1 MSENKS
7 RDIFYGVVAI
17 ATLIVA
23 LIGATLAYFSI
34 TANSKEGA
42 VNAKAD
48 IVSISYDSKQQ
59 VTAQADELIPSS
71 FVVVQKAYA
80 KNKDSFGNE
89 GALEKNVCVDD
100 NDRQVCSIYR
110 FTVESDSD
118 RQMIATLNNELNT
131 FTTGLSY
138 AIYDVSGVY
147 TCNSSE
153 KEQYGTEEKCIESKR
168 WQILDDT
175 QSSKKLT
182 LTSCKNSDE
191 DKSNNCFTMNE
202 GKKEYNTAKNAS
214 NSIFGYT
221 TEGIKAK
228 AITAHVKQVYD
239 LVIFLNESGGDQNAD
254 QGAEYQGTIIVTI
267 VDSSVGNGKITGEIK
282 D

>member
-34 TANSKEGA
+34 TAKSNEGA

-48 IVSISYDSKQQ
+48 IVSISYNDSQQ

-71 FVVVQKAYA
+71 FDVVQKAYA
-80 KNKDSFGNE
+80 KNKDSFGGE
-89 GALEKNVCVDD
+89 GSLDKNVCVDD
-100 NDRQVCSIYR
+100 NNRQVCSIYR
-110 FTVESDSD
+110 FTVSSDSD
-118 RQMIATLNNELNT
+118 RQMIATLNNELNG

-138 AIYDVSGVY
+138 AVYDVSGDY
-147 TCNSSE
+147 ASDDL
-153 KEQYGTEEKCIESKR
+153 R
-168 WQILDDT
+168 WQILDDA

-182 LTSCKNSDE
+182 LTYCDNNDE
-191 DKSNNCFTMNE
+191 DENNHCYTMNS
-202 GKKEYNTAKNAS
+202 GKKEYNDAKKAS
-214 NSIFGYT
+214 SSIFGYT
-221 TEGIKAK
+221 AEGIKTKTIQAGV
-228 AITAHVKQVYD
+228 TQVYD
-239 LVIFLNESGGDQNAD
+239 LVIFLNENDEDQNAD
-254 QGAEYQGTIIVTI
+254 QGKEYKGTLIVTI
-267 VDSSVGNGKITGEIK
+267 VDSGAGNGQITGEIK